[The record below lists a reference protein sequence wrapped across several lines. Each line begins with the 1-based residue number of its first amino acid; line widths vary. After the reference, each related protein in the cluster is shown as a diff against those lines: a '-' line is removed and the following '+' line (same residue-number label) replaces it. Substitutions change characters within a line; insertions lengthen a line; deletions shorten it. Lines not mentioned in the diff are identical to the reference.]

1 MAYRI
6 SIKKSAIKSLAK
18 IPEPYF
24 SSIKEA
30 IYKLS
35 EDSRPSGHKKLKGRN
50 AFRIRVS
57 NYRIIYEIQDK
68 ILLIDVIAIGH
79 RKEIYE

>member
-1 MAYRI
+1 M
-6 SIKKSAIKSLAK
+6 AK

-24 SSIKEA
+24 STIKES

-35 EDSRPSGHKKLKGRN
+35 EDSKPSGHKKLKGRN
-50 AFRIRVS
+50 AFQIRVS
-57 NYRIIYEIQDK
+57 NYRITYEIQDK
-68 ILLIDVIAIGH
+68 IFLIDVIAIGH

>member
-24 SSIKEA
+24 STIKEA
-30 IYKLS
+30 NYKLS
-35 EDSRPSGHKKLKGRN
+35 EDSRPSGSKKLKGRD
-50 AFRIRVS
+50 AYWI
-57 NYRIIYEIQDK
+57 
-68 ILLIDVIAIGH
+68 
-79 RKEIYE
+79 

>member
-6 SIKKSAIKSLAK
+6 SIKKSAIKILAK

-24 SSIKEA
+24 STIKEA
-30 IYKLS
+30 ICKLS
-35 EDSRPSGHKKLKGRN
+35 GDSRPSGHKKLKGRN
-50 AFRIRVS
+50 AFRIRGS
-57 NYRIIYEIQDK
+57 NYWIIYEIQNK

-79 RKEIYE
+79 RKEIYD